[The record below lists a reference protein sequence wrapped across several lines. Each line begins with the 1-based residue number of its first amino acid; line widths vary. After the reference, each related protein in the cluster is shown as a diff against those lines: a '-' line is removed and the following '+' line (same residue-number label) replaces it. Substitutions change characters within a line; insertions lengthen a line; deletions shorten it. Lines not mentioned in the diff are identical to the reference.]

1 MDVSVGVDI
10 GTTNTKILVASPT
23 DEPLAIGQ
31 FRSEWFDN
39 VEAAKPENL
48 IEQLATQIE
57 RTLHAAQDAT
67 ADHLRLIGVG
77 VASLAESGILVGA
90 DGEDATPVVPW
101 YDTRGEDLLGALP
114 ADFRDSFP
122 GITGLPLSSKCSFV
136 KLLWFRSQ
144 GIHIKGTWLTLG
156 EYVAYRLTGQM
167 YAEPSLAS
175 RTGLFDQDTGAPFDA
190 ACQLLG
196 TGSDL
201 LPAAR
206 WAGVAWGHGTRSS
219 GVVASVPITVAGHDH
234 LVAAFANGI
243 VAPDDLFLSSGTA
256 DALVRVLPKR
266 LSAEQRANVVER
278 GWSHGCHVVRGRNVL
293 IGGTQGGLVL
303 RRVLDVL
310 GPDRRDDLDRA
321 IVAGDLLDDASVR
334 DRVTVSGASVR
345 DATVV
350 ITLRNDS
357 SAADVWAAALQH
369 TTEELAT
376 VYSRVSPG
384 VGDPGN
390 VVGAGG
396 WTQMESVWLAK
407 QRLFPSIRRSHLV
420 EAGATGAAILGRLCS
435 GSGTA
440 TVDS

>member
-39 VEAAKPENL
+39 VEAAGPRTL
-48 IEQLATQIE
+48 VEQLVTQIE
-57 RTLHAAQDAT
+57 LTMHAAQDVT
-67 ADHLRLIGVG
+67 AEELRLIGVG

-90 DGEDATPVVPW
+90 DGEDVTPMVPW

-122 GITGLPLSSKCSFV
+122 GIVGLRLSSTCSFT

-144 GIHIKGTWLTLG
+144 GFQIKGTWLTLG
-156 EYVAYRLTGQM
+156 EYVAYRLTGEM

-175 RTGLFDQDTGAPFDA
+175 RTGLLDQDTGATFEW

-196 TGSDL
+196 TGPDL
-201 LPAAR
+201 LPVVR
-206 WAGVAWGHGTRSS
+206 LAGLAWGNGTRTSD
-219 GVVASVPITVAGHDH
+219 VVANVPITVAGHDH

-293 IGGTQGGLVL
+293 LGGTQGGLVL

-310 GPDRRDDLDRA
+310 GPDRRDELDRA
-321 IVAGDLLDDASVR
+321 IVAGHLLDDASVR

-345 DATVV
+345 DATVA

-369 TTEELAT
+369 TTEELAA
-376 VYSRVSPG
+376 VYSRVSPS
-384 VGDPGN
+384 VGESGN
-390 VVGAGG
+390 FVGAGG
-396 WTQMESVWLAK
+396 WIQMESVWLAK

-435 GSGTA
+435 EEGA
-440 TVDS
+440 AAVDS

>member
-31 FRSEWFDN
+31 LRSEWFDH
-39 VEAAKPENL
+39 ADGAKPEHL
-48 IEQLATQIE
+48 IEQLLTQIE
-57 RTLHAAQDAT
+57 LTMHAAQDAT
-67 ADHLRLIGVG
+67 REHLRLIGVG
-77 VASLAESGILVGA
+77 LGSLAESGVLVNG
-90 DGEDATPVVPW
+90 DGEDATPIVPW

-122 GITGLPLSSKCSFV
+122 GITGLPLSSTCTFA

-144 GIHIKGTWLTLG
+144 GIHIKGTWLSLG

-175 RTGLFDQDTGAPFDA
+175 RTGLFDQDTGAPFEA

-196 TGSDL
+196 TGADL
-201 LPAAR
+201 LPAVR
-206 WAGVAWGHGTRSS
+206 WAGVAWGHGSRTA
-219 GVVASVPITVAGHDH
+219 GVVADVPITVAGHDH

-243 VAPDDLFLSSGTA
+243 VAPNDLFNSSGTA
-256 DALVRVLPKR
+256 DALVQVLPKR
-266 LSAEQRANVVER
+266 LSAEHRAKVVER
-278 GWSHGCHVVRGRNVL
+278 GWSHGWHVVPGKNVL
-293 IGGTQGGLVL
+293 LGGTRGGLVL

-357 SAADVWAAALQH
+357 SPVDVWAAALQH
-369 TTEELAT
+369 TIEELAT
-376 VYSRVSPG
+376 VYSRVSRG
-384 VGDPGN
+384 VGDHGN
-390 VVGAGG
+390 VVAAGG

-407 QRLFPSIRRSHLV
+407 KRLFPSIRRSHLL

-435 GSGTA
+435 GTGTA
-440 TVDS
+440 AVDS